1 MEFGVQLPNYGPIS
15 GPEIIAGAAQCAERL
30 GYDSVWVNDHV
41 IVPAAMTNYCR
52 IFESITTLGWVAAHT
67 QRIRLGTSVLILAQR
82 DAVLAAK
89 QLATVDVLSRGR
101 VIVGLGAGY
110 VAEEF
115 ALLGAPYEG
124 RGARLEQQIATM
136 RSLWRGDTSL
146 TTSATTFEDVAF
158 GPLPAQGADIPLW
171 LAGTSERALARAAR
185 HADAWHPA
193 HITPDRFKTR
203 GARLAELADGRHI
216 TATLKL
222 RAFIARAGGTQTLSS
237 AEQRRG
243 DAELAGSPQEIRDQ
257 LKAYEQA
264 GLETLV
270 VVFPHR
276 SEAEYER
283 DLEEFA
289 DAVAAALR

>member
-1 MEFGVQLPNYGPIS
+1 MQFGVQLPNYGPIS
-15 GPEIIAGAAQCAERL
+15 GPEIIARAAQRAERL
-30 GYDSVWVNDHV
+30 GYHSVWVNDHV
-41 IVPAAMTNYCR
+41 IVPATMTNYGR

-89 QLATVDVLSRGR
+89 QLATVDVLSGGR

-115 ALLGAPYEG
+115 AFLGAAYAG

-146 TTSATTFEDVAF
+146 TTSATTFEGVSF
-158 GPLPAQGADIPLW
+158 GPRPAQGAEVPLW

-193 HITPDRFKTR
+193 HITPDRFKSR

-222 RAFIARAGGTQTLSS
+222 RAFMARAGAAHTGSP
-237 AEQRRG
+237 AEARRG
-243 DAELAGSPQEIRDQ
+243 DAELAGSPEEIRDQ
-257 LKAYEQA
+257 LTAYAHA

-270 VVFPHR
+270 VAFPHR
-276 SEAEYER
+276 SEAEYEQ

-289 DAVAAALR
+289 NAVAAEL